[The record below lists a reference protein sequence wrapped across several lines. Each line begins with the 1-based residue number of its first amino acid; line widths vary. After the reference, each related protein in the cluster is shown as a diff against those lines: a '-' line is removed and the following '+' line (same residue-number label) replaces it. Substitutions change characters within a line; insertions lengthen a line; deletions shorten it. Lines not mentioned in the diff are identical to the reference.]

1 MLIKK
6 FAQIGVTAP
15 IQSDEIDSRLDE
27 IAKKK
32 VYYEEHGATRLQE
45 QIDELKKLAQEEV
58 EMYEQLDESDKQQ
71 TRESTTDD
79 AEESQAG
86 RSDRRQGRGGYRG
99 GRQGGARGGR
109 GGAGRGRL
117 AAYRERNEFE
127 GDDEEE
133 DLAYSAPMA
142 KPRRAKQRQE
152 DLVVDDNNY
161 PTSGGA
167 ATSKK

>member
-1 MLIKK
+1 M
-6 FAQIGVTAP
+6 TAP
-15 IQSDEIDSRLDE
+15 IQSDEIDARLDE

-45 QIDELKKLAQEEV
+45 QIEELKKLAQEEV
-58 EMYEQLDESDKQQ
+58 EMYEQLDESDKQEL
-71 TRESTTDD
+71 TRDSTADD
-79 AEESQAG
+79 NEEGHQAG

-161 PTSGGA
+161 PTIGGA